1 MAKEE
6 KPEYVTKELLNDA
19 VDTLLK
25 GMGNLYERFKGELN
39 SQLENQK
46 GEINTRFDGVENRL
60 RNVEVELTH
69 VKDEI
74 NGLKAD
80 FYAKPS

>member
-39 SQLENQK
+39 SQLEN
-46 GEINTRFDGVENRL
+46 
-60 RNVEVELTH
+60 
-69 VKDEI
+69 
-74 NGLKAD
+74 
-80 FYAKPS
+80 

>member
-1 MAKEE
+1 M
-6 KPEYVTKELLNDA
+6 
-19 VDTLLK
+19 
-25 GMGNLYERFKGELN
+25 
-39 SQLENQK
+39 
-46 GEINTRFDGVENRL
+46 NTRFDGVENRL